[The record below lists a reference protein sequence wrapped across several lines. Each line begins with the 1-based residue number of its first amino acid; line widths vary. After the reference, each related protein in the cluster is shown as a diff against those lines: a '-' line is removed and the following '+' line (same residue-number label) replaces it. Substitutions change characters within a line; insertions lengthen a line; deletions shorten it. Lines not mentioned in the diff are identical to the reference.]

1 MILYRHIRLD
11 KNEPFYIGIGTNLRR
26 ANARTGRNDI
36 WNKIVAKTDYK
47 VQIIFNELS
56 RSEACEKEIEFIKLY
71 GKITDDTGCLAN
83 ITPGGDILFG
93 SDNPAFNKG
102 KVVVINGVEY
112 SSISTASRAIGL
124 HDKTIRYRLKSMF
137 EPDYNFVDPSLKVKK
152 YTKEERV
159 TQRRITNVMYGKTH
173 STEARNKIS
182 NKFLGKKHSYYQVFI
197 SKVCKVNRKEII
209 VNGVQYMS
217 FAHAIYILK
226 VSHHTLSKCLDNNN
240 TNNRFLV
247 SYAKE
252 NIYDRQLID
261 LYFEKYKDNVELYP
275 CPRLIEMLKSL
286 S

>member
-11 KNEPFYIGIGTNLRR
+11 KNEPFYIGIGTNLSR
-26 ANARTGRNDI
+26 AHARTGRNDI

-56 RSEACEKEIEFIKLY
+56 RSEACEKEIEFIKMY

-112 SSISTASRAIGL
+112 SSISTASRSIGL
-124 HDKTIRYRLKSMF
+124 HTKTITYRLKSMF

-152 YTKEERV
+152 YTKEECV
-159 TQRRITNVMYGKTH
+159 IQRRITNVMYGKTH

-182 NKFLGKKHSYYQVFI
+182 NNFLGKKHSYYQIFI
-197 SKVCKVNRKEII
+197 SKVCKINRKEII
-209 VNGVQYMS
+209 VNGIQYMS
-217 FAHAIYILK
+217 FAHAM
-226 VSHHTLSKCLDNNN
+226 HTLNVGYDLLSRALKKGEAYNG
-240 TNNRFLV
+240 FLV
-247 SYAKE
+247 SYAKN
-252 NIYDRQLID
+252 NIYDRKVID
-261 LYFEKYKDNVELYP
+261 LYFEKYKDNLDLYP
-275 CPRLIEMLKSL
+275 QPELIAMLKSL
-286 S
+286 